1 MVNKKRP
8 EENNNKLVFV
18 RDNLY
23 KIPYL
28 RKNGLPANRYLVK
41 TNCSVCGK
49 EIYANLSNFKR
60 SKNIICNSI
69 DCRRVISSVPDG
81 AKKNKRGRIEMDGH
95 ILIKQINH
103 PFAKKGW
110 ISEHRYVVEQHIGR
124 YLEDTE
130 IVHHINMDKKD
141 NRIEN
146 LHIFKTN
153 TDHFLSHGSL
163 NKCVKKLIECDIIY
177 FDQKQGVYLCR
188 EF

>member
-1 MVNKKRP
+1 MANKKRP
-8 EENNNKLVFV
+8 EENNNELVFV

-23 KIPYL
+23 KIPYR

-49 EIYANLSNFKR
+49 EIYVEMSNFKK
-60 SKNIICNSI
+60 SKKSICGI

-81 AKKNKRGRIEMDGH
+81 AKKNKRGRMDRDGH

-110 ISEHRYVVEQHIGR
+110 IPEHRYVVERNIGR

-130 IVHHINMDKKD
+130 IIHHINMDKKD

-146 LHIFKTN
+146 LHVFKTN
-153 TDHFLSHGSL
+153 REHFLSHGSL
-163 NKCVKKLIECDIIY
+163 NKCVKKLINDGIIF
-177 FDQKQGVYLCR
+177 FDQKPGVYLCR
-188 EF
+188 